1 MNGSPKQKRSS
12 PSPRRQAWEQQGR
25 SAEVVRFSPA
35 RAVTSGGVSPADATT
50 ARYVRPLLAD
60 ILDNSAQFSAFLTSK
75 GSCFPSTALV
85 PIESLWKQVSE
96 VTHECQLKRAPTMA
110 YNLHYLPVRN
120 IDEHNTVEPKGC
132 IQTTNTFF
140 QNVKARGSIP
150 CTSGRRF
157 PRIKQA
163 GRLPLPLFPFLS
175 FPLLSAGSSRPHREL
190 TRGSRPA
197 RRRHFCVWGEGGE
210 PCDTRG
216 SRSALPPPDY
226 TRTASKTTDA
236 LCLHDADMSRTDP
249 SARRPALPSPALQQG
264 RGGKPRAEREG
275 GREEG
280 ARCHHA
286 ATGAISFRAPRG
298 GKSSPRLH
306 CPRDPRGP
314 RNTR

>member
-1 MNGSPKQKRSS
+1 MNGSPKQKRSP
-12 PSPRRQAWEQQGR
+12 PSPRGQAWEQQGR

-75 GSCFPSTALV
+75 GSCFPSTTLV

-175 FPLLSAGSSRPHREL
+175 SALCRLLPPSPRADTGKPSCTAPALLCVGSGGRALRYSREPLCPAIPGLHTESFKNNRRAL
-190 TRGSRPA
+190 PA
-197 RRRHFCVWGEGGE
+197 RRRHVAHRPLSAAPRAPLPRAAAGPGWETPCGAGGGA
-210 PCDTRG
+210 RG
-216 SRSALPPPDY
+216 RSALP
-226 TRTASKTTDA
+226 
-236 LCLHDADMSRTDP
+236 SR
-249 SARRPALPSPALQQG
+249 RHWCNILPRSEG
-264 RGGKPRAEREG
+264 RK
-275 GREEG
+275 
-280 ARCHHA
+280 
-286 ATGAISFRAPRG
+286 
-298 GKSSPRLH
+298 K
-306 CPRDPRGP
+306 
-314 RNTR
+314 